1 MSLARLNKVKK
12 YYGDRLI
19 LDRDKLEIFDR
30 DRIGLVRINGAGK
43 TTLLRN
49 IISKKEGIKVLD
61 NVVIGYFDQSQE
73 ILDSNKTILENILK
87 DCSYDES
94 FIRTNLDG
102 FGFKGDTVFKKVSLL
117 SGGEKIKIALC
128 KILLSDNNLLILD
141 EPTNYLDIKSMESL
155 ETASINCNKT
165 LLIVSHD
172 RKFISNICDYIIE
185 IKSGKIYEFSGSYD
199 EYIDFKNKPKLDL
212 KEREQKDIILL
223 LENRLS
229 TAISLLSTG
238 IPAEQKSTLEE
249 EYNSIL
255 KELKILKTI

>member
-30 DRIGLVRINGAGK
+30 DRIGLVGINGAGK

-61 NVVIGYFDQSQE
+61 NVVIGYFDQSQK

-94 FIRTNLDG
+94 FIMINLDG

-117 SGGEKIKIALC
+117 SGGEKVKIALC

-155 ETASINCNKT
+155 ETALINCNKT

-172 RKFISNICDYIIE
+172 RRFISNICDYIIE
-185 IKSGKIYEFSGSYD
+185 IKIHQLSWWYFLSPIRACYLRCVLRRLNWSAS
-199 EYIDFKNKPKLDL
+199 
-212 KEREQKDIILL
+212 RILL
-223 LENRLS
+223 Y
-229 TAISLLSTG
+229 LLPLKG
-238 IPAEQKSTLEE
+238 
-249 EYNSIL
+249 SIYSF
-255 KELKILKTI
+255 ILI